1 MKLPDVVPQQGDAN
15 ENRAPFAQMEGG
27 SFDTAVMPVQ
37 PLFSPADSSALA
49 TVVPLVA
56 PVPKDAV
63 MPKQKRSLRWLGI
76 LLGIIGG
83 LILAAYIGFS
93 VFFMSHFML
102 NTTVNGVDVSFQ
114 SPDGVD
120 AYLASEIEGYTL
132 SIKAREAPDAT
143 VTAGEIGLRYRADGQ
158 MDGRVAS
165 QQVWAWPLALLP
177 ENSLAIQHVSMEFD
191 AQKLNTKLNAL
202 PFMNTEQMRTPVDAS
217 LIFEGNAYA
226 IDPGDEGTVLDTA
239 KAETAVAEAID
250 AGLTTIDLDAEGL
263 YALPAVPADDPTL
276 IADRDTYNQFV
287 PFQIIYTLGDRR
299 EVLDGKTALNWVDTS
314 AGAGAPL
321 SDDAVRAWIADF
333 ASRYDTLGSTRTIV
347 NGFGEE
353 KTVMGGTYG
362 WQVDQEAEFWAI
374 KEAFEQHRGEER
386 EPLLS
391 GWAASLGAQ
400 DWGTTYLEV
409 DLTRQYMWYY
419 VDGTCVLETDVITG
433 NPNTGY
439 ATPEGVYFIFS
450 KSLNVVTRGDPLP
463 GGGYEWEVPV
473 TYWMPFTYS
482 GCGFHDA
489 YWQSSF
495 GGNAYLYRGSHGCIN
510 MPPSLAQELYS
521 IVEVDTPVITH
532 F

>member
-1 MKLPDVVPQQGDAN
+1 MKLPDVAPRQGDTGEAL
-15 ENRAPFAQMEGG
+15 ASFAQGEGA
-27 SFDTAVMPVQ
+27 SFDTAVMPAQNMFTPVGGVASQ
-37 PLFSPADSSALA
+37 VAL
-49 TVVPLVA
+49 
-56 PVPKDAV
+56 PKTAV
-63 MPKQKRSLRWLGI
+63 MPKQKRSLRWLWI

-93 VFFMSHFML
+93 VFFMSHFMF
-102 NTTVNGVDVSFQ
+102 NTTVNGVDVTFQ

-132 SIKAREAPDAT
+132 RIAAREDQNAT
-143 VTAGEIGLRYRADGQ
+143 ITSSDIGLRYVADGQ
-158 MDGRVAS
+158 MDSRVAS

-177 ENSLAIQHVSMEFD
+177 ENSSAIQHVSMQFD
-191 AQKLNTKLNAL
+191 TQKLNTTLTAL
-202 PFMNTEQMRTPVDAS
+202 SFMNAEQMRAPVDAS
-217 LIFEGNAYA
+217 LAFEGNAYV
-226 IDPGDEGTVLDTA
+226 ISPGDEGTTLDLA
-239 KAETAVAEAID
+239 KTETVVAEAID
-250 AGLTTIDLDAEGL
+250 EGLTTLNLDEEGL
-263 YALPAVPADDPTL
+263 YARPAVPADDPL
-276 IADRDTYNQFV
+276 LVGDRDTFNQYV

-299 EVLDGKTALNWVDTS
+299 EVLDGNTTINWVDTA

-321 SDDAVRAWIADF
+321 NDDAVRAWVADF

-353 KTVMGGTYG
+353 KQVTGGTYG

-374 KEAFEQHRGEER
+374 KAAFEQHLGEER

-391 GWAASLGAQ
+391 GWAASLDAQ

-409 DLTRQYMWYY
+409 DLSRQYMWYY

-450 KSLNVVTRGDPLP
+450 KAMNIVTRGDPLP

-489 YWQSSF
+489 YWQPSF
-495 GGNAYLYRGSHGCIN
+495 GGDYYLYRGSHGCIN

-532 F
+532 Y